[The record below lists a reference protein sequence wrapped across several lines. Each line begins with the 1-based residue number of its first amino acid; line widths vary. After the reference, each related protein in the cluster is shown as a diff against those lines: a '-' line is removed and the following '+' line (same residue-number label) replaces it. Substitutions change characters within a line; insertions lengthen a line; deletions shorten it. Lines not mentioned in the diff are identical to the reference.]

1 MKSESFFKGTLIL
14 ISANAISKIL
24 GAILKIPLT
33 YILGEQGMAIYQTS
47 FSVYIMLL
55 SLITSGLPF
64 ALSRYISQ
72 EFTLKRYGNIRFAV
86 KLSILI
92 MAVSG
97 LIGSL
102 IMFFGADFFALSMKD
117 PKATFAIKAISPSV
131 FFVAIGCVYKS
142 CYQGYARQTPSA
154 ISQVIE
160 AFVKLVAG
168 FLLAS
173 AFSAFSVKYAS
184 GAAIFGVTIGEA
196 VATLVLFLF
205 YVPYRKILRSEKRSH
220 SRRKIAKGMVSVMIP
235 MTACAVVSS
244 LLGLWDTSVIRS
256 GLTNICFSPEEAESF
271 IALYSPYTKL
281 FDSIKQGGKLTFDGA
296 RWLFGAYSGYAA
308 TVFNLPSGIL
318 ASFGVAI
325 LPVVCSSIASKNQER
340 LTKTVSAAAKTVLLI
355 SLPCAL
361 TMCFFSKEI
370 LYILFKNTASYMMLS
385 LMAPILIFSTLSQFL
400 CSVLHSSGNIMT
412 PFKYMTVCNLIKI
425 GLTFLLIPIP
435 KLNILGAIIASL
447 LANVIY
453 FILNFLRI
461 RKDFAITPVTFDDFG
476 KVLLSAF
483 IMVLTAYLILEPATA
498 FAKNIYVGFFAAM
511 FVGLLA
517 YALSLILFGAVKK
530 EEITHFLN
538 RSSKN
543 GQ

>member
-530 EEITHFLN
+530 EEITHF
-538 RSSKN
+538 R
-543 GQ
+543 G

>member
-24 GAILKIPLT
+24 GAVLKIPLT

-72 EFTLKRYGNIRFAV
+72 EFTLKRYGNVRFSI
-86 KLSILI
+86 KLSFLI
-92 MAVSG
+92 MAVLG
-97 LIGSL
+97 LLGSL
-102 IMFFGADFFALSMKD
+102 IMFFGAEFFALSMKD
-117 PKATFAIKAISPSV
+117 PKATFAIKAIAPSV

-142 CYQGYARQTPSA
+142 CYQGYACQTPTA

-160 AFVKLVAG
+160 ALTKLVAG
-168 FLLAS
+168 YYLAS
-173 AFSAFSVKYAS
+173 LFASFSVKYAS

-196 VATLVLFLF
+196 VATLILFLF
-205 YVPYRKILRSEKRSH
+205 YIPYRKELRSEKRAH
-220 SRRKIAKGMVSVMIP
+220 SGRKIAKGIISVMIP
-235 MTACAVVSS
+235 MTACALASS

-256 GLTNICFSPEEAESF
+256 QLTNIAFSQDEAQWF
-271 IALYSPYTKL
+271 ISLYSPYTKL
-281 FDSIKQGGKLTFDGA
+281 FDSLFHSRRLTFDGA
-296 RWLFGAYSGYAA
+296 RWLFGAYSGYAS

-355 SLPCAL
+355 SVPCAL

-400 CSVLHSSGNIMT
+400 CSVLHSSGNIIT
-412 PFKYMTVCNLIKI
+412 PFKYITVCNLIKI

-435 KLNILGAIIASL
+435 ELNILGAILASL

-453 FILNFLRI
+453 FVLIFVRI
-461 RKDFAITPVTFDDFG
+461 RKDFGITPVSFCNFG
-476 KVLLSAF
+476 KVFTSSLIMTLVTHLLIGPVTNLSG
-483 IMVLTAYLILEPATA
+483 
-498 FAKNIYVGFFAAM
+498 NIYIGFFAAI

-517 YALSLILFGAVKK
+517 YTLALILFGAVKK
-530 EEITHFLN
+530 EEITHF
-538 RSSKN
+538 R
-543 GQ
+543 G